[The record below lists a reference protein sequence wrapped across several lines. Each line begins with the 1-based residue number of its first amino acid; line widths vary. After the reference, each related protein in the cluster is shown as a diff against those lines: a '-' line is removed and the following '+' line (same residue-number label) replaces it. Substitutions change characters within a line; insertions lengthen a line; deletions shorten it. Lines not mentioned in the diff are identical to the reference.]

1 MVPSEMNG
9 LDTVT
14 PVAARSP
21 LPSRPRRA
29 QAASSATVEFSDT
42 LRSQCADVAS
52 TLPVESG
59 LTLACA
65 AMPERLPTVVAAR
78 LTVIAMELIAAALS
92 SFETSQGGRIEVLFI
107 TMPTAWKLTVEH
119 SGPRIAPVN
128 RREFAGAAV
137 VRALITQL
145 GGRLDRRIMIG
156 GERTVVTVP
165 CSHAAQIR
173 VPRLRLVP
181 RLGGTEMKEI
191 FGSSMEAPAGT
202 PLRKSVANAVTE
214 FEPLSSGADENPISQ
229 RMRDAGDGPMPP
241 ADRPALQG
249 GAQV

>member
-9 LDTVT
+9 LDTVA
-14 PVAARSP
+14 PVAARRP

-52 TLPVESG
+52 TLPIESG
-59 LTLACA
+59 LTLTCA

-78 LTVIAMELIAAALS
+78 LTVIAMELIATALS
-92 SFETSQGGRIEVLFI
+92 SFETLRGGRIEVLFI
-107 TMPTAWKLTVEH
+107 TMPTAWNLTVEH
-119 SGPRIAPVN
+119 SGPGMVAAS

-137 VRALITQL
+137 VRALTTQL
-145 GGRLDRRIMIG
+145 GGRLARRIMIG

-165 CSHAAQIR
+165 CSRAAQIR
-173 VPRLRLVP
+173 VPRLMLVP
-181 RLGGTEMKEI
+181 RLGGTEMNET
-191 FGSSMEAPAGT
+191 FGTSIEAPAGT
-202 PLRKSVANAVTE
+202 PLREGVANAATE
-214 FEPLSSGADENPISQ
+214 FERLLSGADENPISQ
-229 RMRDAGDGPMPP
+229 RVRDAGDDPTPP